1 MVSRARSTQRGNEVV
16 PEIIPE
22 TSPNRLL
29 VLCVAINRFARSTV
43 RGVGMELSEKIALVT
58 GGSSGIG
65 RAISKL
71 FAREGAK
78 VVIGDIHPGNTV
90 DEINREGGI
99 SMFVKAD
106 VRVSEEAKRLVDTAI
121 REYGR
126 LDIVCNDAGIELIQR
141 LVETTEDE
149 WNKVLDTNL
158 KGVFL
163 VSKYALPHFIE
174 QKGGVVVNVASQLG
188 IVGAERWGAYCASKA
203 GVIQLTKVMA
213 LEYSKYNIRANCVCP
228 GAIETPMV
236 DRELNLEHDRNMA
249 RKIMISQHPI
259 GRLGTPEEI
268 AQAVLFLASG
278 RSSFVTGAA
287 LVADGGYTIL

>member
-1 MVSRARSTQRGNEVV
+1 
-16 PEIIPE
+16 
-22 TSPNRLL
+22 
-29 VLCVAINRFARSTV
+29 
-43 RGVGMELSEKIALVT
+43 MELSGKVALVT

-65 RAISKL
+65 RAIAKL

-90 DEINREGGI
+90 EEISRDGGTSI
-99 SMFVKAD
+99 FVKTD
-106 VRVSEEAKRLVDTAI
+106 VRVTEEVRRLVEAAI

-126 LDIVCNDAGIELIQR
+126 LDIVCNDAGIELIKR
-141 LVETTEDE
+141 LVDTTEDE
-149 WNKVLDTNL
+149 WDRVFDTNL

-163 VSKYALPHFIE
+163 VSKQALPHFIE
-174 QKGGVVVNVASQLG
+174 QKSGVVVNVASQLG
-188 IVGAERWGAYCASKA
+188 IVGGERWGAYCASKA

-213 LEYSKYNIRANCVCP
+213 LEYARYNIRANCVCP

-236 DRELNLEHDRNMA
+236 ERELSMEPNRELA
-249 RKIMISQHPI
+249 SKVMISQHPI

-268 AQAVLFLASG
+268 AQAVLFLASS

-287 LVADGGYTIL
+287 LVADGGYTIV

>member
-1 MVSRARSTQRGNEVV
+1 MDE
-16 PEIIPE
+16 
-22 TSPNRLL
+22 
-29 VLCVAINRFARSTV
+29 CVDGPHGYFTTLNNKPFNRFFSTV
-43 RGVGMELSEKIALVT
+43 RGVWMELSGKIALVT

-65 RAISKL
+65 RAIAKL

-78 VVIGDIHPGNTV
+78 VVIGDIHPGHTV
-90 DEINREGGI
+90 EEINRDGGMSI
-99 SMFVKAD
+99 FVKTD
-106 VRVSEEAKRLVDTAI
+106 VRMAEEVNRLVEAAI

-126 LDIVCNDAGIELIQR
+126 LDIACNDAGIELIKR
-141 LVETTEDE
+141 LVDTTEDE
-149 WNKVLDTNL
+149 WNRVLDTNL

-163 VSKYALPHFIE
+163 VSKHALPHFIE

-188 IVGAERWGAYCASKA
+188 IVGAERWSAYCTSKA

-213 LEYSKYNIRANCVCP
+213 LEYARYNVRANCVCP

-236 DRELNLEHDRNMA
+236 ERELSLEPDRELA
-249 RKIMISQHPI
+249 SKVMISQHPI

-268 AQAVLFLASG
+268 AQAVLFLASN

-287 LVADGGYTIL
+287 LIADGGYTIL